1 MSRGSFP
8 GILRDGSW
16 LTLGRLR
23 LWVSAVLIAS
33 AAGLVFLFATAHGLN
48 DYQGRPLGTDFSNI
62 YVAGTLA
69 LNGRPEAPFD
79 VDALHAQAQALFGA
93 DTPTYRWHY
102 PPLFHFVAV
111 ALAAMPYLVSLA
123 VWQGV
128 TLLMFLLTI
137 RTIVRSQAHASGIAD
152 AMVPDR
158 IVLLLALAYPAV
170 FVNIGHGHNG
180 LLTASLIGSALLVL
194 DSRPIVAGVLF
205 GLVAYKPQ
213 FGLMIPLV
221 LLATGRWRTIFAAT
235 ATVAAVALAVALVFG
250 TETWRAFFDFS
261 LVSQKMV
268 ENGDAGWPL
277 IQSPFGALR
286 MLRVPLPLA
295 YAGQGAITLGVAA
308 SLVWLWRSRADFAL
322 KAAALC
328 IGTMISTPYCL
339 DYDMLLLGPAIA
351 FFAVY
356 GLRRGFAPY
365 EITALSALWLVPLI
379 ARSVAKVSMI
389 PLGAIVMLVMFVV
402 VMRRARTDLV
412 TAGQGAPIAVPAE

>member
-1 MSRGSFP
+1 MLTV
-8 GILRDGSW
+8 LRDGSW
-16 LTLGRLR
+16 LTFGRLR

-69 LNGRPEAPFD
+69 LHGHPAAPFD

-93 DTPTYRWHY
+93 DTPSYRWHY
-102 PPLFHFVAV
+102 PPLFHFVAA
-111 ALAAMPYLVSLA
+111 ALATMPYLVSLA

-128 TLLMFLLTI
+128 TLIFFLFTI
-137 RTIVRSQAHASGIAD
+137 RTIVRSQARACAAAD
-152 AMVPDR
+152 ATASDR

-170 FVNIGHGHNG
+170 FINIGHGHNG
-180 LLTASLIGSALLVL
+180 LLTAALVGSALLVL
-194 DSRPIVAGVLF
+194 DSRPIVAGMLF

-235 ATVAAVALAVALVFG
+235 ATVAAVALGVALVFG
-250 TETWRAFFDFS
+250 TETWRAFIDFT
-261 LVSQKMV
+261 LVSRQMV

-286 MLRVPLPLA
+286 LLHAPLPLA
-295 YAGQGAITLGVAA
+295 YAVQGAITLGVAA
-308 SLVWLWRSRADFAL
+308 CLVWLWRSPADFAL

-328 IGTMISTPYCL
+328 IGTMLSTPYCL
-339 DYDMLLLGPAIA
+339 DYDMLVLGPAMA

-356 GLRRGFAPY
+356 GLRRGFASY

-379 ARSVAKVSMI
+379 ARGVAKAALL
-389 PLGAIVMLVMFVV
+389 PLGAIVILAMFVV
-402 VMRRARTDLV
+402 VMRRARADLAQ
-412 TAGQGAPIAVPAE
+412 TAAPTPVQAE